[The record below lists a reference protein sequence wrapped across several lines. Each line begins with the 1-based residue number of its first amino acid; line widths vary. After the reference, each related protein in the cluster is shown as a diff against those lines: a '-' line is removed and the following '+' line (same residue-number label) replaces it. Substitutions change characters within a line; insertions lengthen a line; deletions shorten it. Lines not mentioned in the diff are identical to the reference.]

1 MASKKFNLSDLRE
14 TQITWSIP
22 LLSYVD
28 DKNNL
33 FIKRRKAVD
42 MYIAGEKLEH
52 IETVTQI
59 KKANINH
66 LVEKCLSYD
75 ENGNM
80 LGYSALLPGPRDSGK
95 KNIASNT
102 TRGLFEQLLATY
114 PELED
119 YIIGNYTGNVKYT
132 LEKTMTISTL
142 HKRFLLKCHDLG
154 LSDNDYPFNTANQGE
169 RSLRRFIKDY
179 ENKHINVISA
189 RESKDAK
196 QKLLSTGYGEKC
208 NQNAVMPYACVQV
221 DGHIIDLIYTTE
233 VELNDGRLVS
243 LPCSRCWLFAV
254 IDVATRVVIG
264 YSLSQEL
271 NYNQYDVLHAI
282 QNSILPHKQ
291 INFSIPN
298 LSYPENGGFPSTA
311 FPQLN
316 YALIDEIML
325 DNAKSHLANN
335 VVTKLIHDTG
345 AVVNFGSVATPE
357 TRGIVER
364 LFSSLEKRG
373 FHQVPATT
381 GGSATDVK
389 RKSPEAS
396 AIKYKITFDD
406 ITELTEA
413 LIAEY
418 NTTPHT
424 SLYGRTPIEELESKL
439 EFGMMPEI
447 ANEAYK
453 KRINELMFITREA
466 TVRGNK
472 AAGKRP
478 YIQFMGAQYR
488 NPVLSSDFSFVSKKL
503 LLKINP
509 DDISQVEAFLLDG
522 TSIGILKANGEF
534 GTKSHSLKSRK
545 LINKMVSDKRSPSNR
560 FATPITTFETLLKE
574 RAVKDK
580 KARTRLDIMHRESPE
595 KKTISKTENLFN
607 EDVRLS
613 QITSHGIS
621 HESVAGL
628 SAEEIYN
635 LVKGKEGDNQC

>member
-1 MASKKFNLSDLRE
+1 MASKKYNLNDLRE
-14 TQITWSIP
+14 AQLTWMEP
-22 LLSYVD
+22 LLSD
-28 DKNNL
+28 TNDINNL
-33 FIKRRKAVD
+33 YMRRKNAVD
-42 MYIAGEKLEH
+42 MYIAGERLEH
-52 IETVTQI
+52 IETTTQI
-59 KKANINH
+59 KKANIAK

-80 LGYSALLPGPRDSGK
+80 LGYSALLTGHRGSGNK
-95 KNIASNT
+95 SATSYT

-119 YIIGNYTGNVKYT
+119 YIIGTYTGNVKYT
-132 LEKTMTISTL
+132 LEKTTTISTL
-142 HKRFLLKCHDLG
+142 HKRFLQKCHDLG
-154 LSDNDYPFNTANQGE
+154 LGDNDYPFNTTNQGE
-169 RSLRRFIKDY
+169 RSLRRYIKDY
-179 ENKHINVISA
+179 ENKHINVLSA

-196 QKLLSTGYGEKC
+196 QKLLSTGYGEKY

-221 DGHIIDLIYTTE
+221 DGHIIDLIYTTD

-298 LSYPENGGFPSTA
+298 LSYPEKGGFPSVA

-325 DNAKSHLANN
+325 DNAKSHLATN
-335 VVTKLIHDTG
+335 VVTKLVHDTG

-364 LFSSLEKRG
+364 LFGSLEKRG
-373 FHQVPATT
+373 FHQLPATT
-381 GGSATDVK
+381 GSSVMDVK
-389 RKSPEAS
+389 RKAPEAS

-418 NTTPHT
+418 NSTPHK
-424 SLYGRTPIEELESKL
+424 SLYGRTPLEELESKL
-439 EFGMMPEI
+439 DIGMIPEI
-447 ANEAYK
+447 ANEAFK
-453 KRINELMFITREA
+453 KRVSELMYITREA

-472 AAGKRP
+472 ATGKRP

-488 NPVLSSDFSFVSKKL
+488 NSVLSSDFSFVSQKL

-509 DDISQVEAFLLDG
+509 DDISQVEAFLFNG
-522 TSIGILKANGEF
+522 TSLGVLKANGEF
-534 GTKSHSLKSRK
+534 GTKSHSLKSRR
-545 LINKMVSDKRSPSNR
+545 LLNKTVPDKRSSSNR

-574 RAVKDK
+574 RASKDK
-580 KARTRLDIMHRESPE
+580 KARTRLDIMRRENLE
-595 KKTISKTENLFN
+595 KKTTNKIEDSSEENAS
-607 EDVRLS
+607 LS